1 MDKDK
6 KYVRV
11 PGKLFVEQADK
22 VDGGVAIVQSQRA
35 AQSNDPGPFSGFWRD
50 LSGHSTFQGG
60 NVPLAMPLFRQAE
73 RFIRGYHRLT
83 AGCSGDF
90 RLLSQED

>member
-22 VDGGVAIVQSQRA
+22 VDGGVAIVQGQRA
-35 AQSNDPGPFSGFWRD
+35 AQSNYPGSFSGFHRD
-50 LSGHSTFQGG
+50 LSGHSTLQGG
-60 NVPLAMPLFRQAE
+60 NVPLAMPLFCQAE
-73 RFIRGYHRLT
+73 RFVRGYPGLT
-83 AGCSGDF
+83 AGCSSDF
-90 RLLSQED
+90 RLLSQDD